1 MAGSVFSSAQI
12 CLPAMAADSL
22 SFRITRTAEDLAQ
35 TVRALSERLVRLEQ
49 RLGALELQAQVVPEA
64 DPRELDHLA
73 SVDRLLQDCR
83 SLLESS
89 EPEAAGI
96 GKPGLGVAG
105 EQEAGQDSSTNPYH
119 QVA

>member
-1 MAGSVFSSAQI
+1 
-12 CLPAMAADSL
+12 MAADSL

-89 EPEAAGI
+89 EPEAAGDAQT
-96 GKPGLGVAG
+96 GLGVAA
-105 EQEAGQDSSTNPYH
+105 EQSVGQDFSTNPYH
-119 QVA
+119 QAA

>member
-1 MAGSVFSSAQI
+1 MAS
-12 CLPAMAADSL
+12 DSL

-89 EPEAAGI
+89 EPEAAAEAQ
-96 GKPGLGVAG
+96 PALAVAA
-105 EQEAGQDSSTNPYH
+105 EQSVGQDFSTDPYH
-119 QVA
+119 QAA

>member
-1 MAGSVFSSAQI
+1 MAS
-12 CLPAMAADSL
+12 DSL

-49 RLGALELQAQVVPEA
+49 RLGALELQARVVPEV

-83 SLLESS
+83 DLLETS
-89 EPEAAGI
+89 EPEVVGPVLQGGGAAAD
-96 GKPGLGVAG
+96 L
-105 EQEAGQDSSTNPYH
+105 EADQDFSTNPYH
-119 QVA
+119 QAA

>member
-1 MAGSVFSSAQI
+1 MAS
-12 CLPAMAADSL
+12 DSL

-49 RLGALELQAQVVPEA
+49 RLGALELQAQVVPDA

-83 SLLESS
+83 SLLDSS
-89 EPEAAGI
+89 EPEAVGAGQ
-96 GKPGLGVAG
+96 PGLGMAA
-105 EQEAGQDSSTNPYH
+105 EQPDGQDFSTNPYH
-119 QVA
+119 QAA

>member
-1 MAGSVFSSAQI
+1 MAS
-12 CLPAMAADSL
+12 DSL

-49 RLGALELQAQVVPEA
+49 RLGALELQAQVVPDA

-83 SLLESS
+83 SLLDSS
-89 EPEAAGI
+89 EPEAVGAGQ
-96 GKPGLGVAG
+96 PGLGVAA
-105 EQEAGQDSSTNPYH
+105 EQPDGQDFSMNPYH
-119 QVA
+119 QAA